1 MVPQVI
7 AAAILS
13 GGQARRFLGR
23 DKGRLVAGADG
34 RTILERQ
41 LDVLA
46 PLVQQIVIV
55 TSQARLPEFDPKFF
69 PVEFS
74 PLTTGKTQ
82 PGRISVKLSVVV
94 DHYPGEG
101 PLGAVLTALEIV
113 DPLDVLA
120 IAGDMPDISG
130 PFVRDLISLHERS
143 GYDVTAAE
151 SSRGVEPLA
160 AIYGRAAYPV
170 LRASFAGGERALH
183 RALRLVRLGLMPADE
198 TNFRNINAP
207 EDLR

>member
-1 MVPQVI
+1 MVPRVI

-13 GGQARRFLGR
+13 GGQARRFFGR
-23 DKGRLVAGADG
+23 DKSRLVAGADG

-46 PLVQQIVIV
+46 PLAQQIVIV
-55 TSQARLPEFDPKFF
+55 TSHARLPDFAKFA
-69 PVEFS
+69 
-74 PLTTGKTQ
+74 G
-82 PGRISVKLSVVV
+82 ISVVA

-101 PLGAVLTALEIV
+101 PLGAVLTALESV
-113 DPLDVLA
+113 DPLDVLV

-130 PFVRDLISLHERS
+130 PFVRALMAMHER
-143 GYDVTAAE
+143 GAHDVTAAE

-170 LRASFAGGERALH
+170 LRASFASGERALH
-183 RALRLVRLGLMPADE
+183 RAVRLVRLGVMPADE